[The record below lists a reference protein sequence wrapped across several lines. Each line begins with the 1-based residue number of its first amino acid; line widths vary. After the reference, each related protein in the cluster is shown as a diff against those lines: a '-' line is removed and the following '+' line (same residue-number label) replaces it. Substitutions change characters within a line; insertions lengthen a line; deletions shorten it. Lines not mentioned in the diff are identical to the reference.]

1 MQMQQANALL
11 DTAKANIEK
20 AQRLIQGRPTSHIN
34 TKAMLARTNATLF
47 DGKMNGT
54 QRACILGFAFV
65 YAMFVMLGMTVPL
78 QYLAYVLATTYHET
92 GRTMKPIE
100 EWGKGQGRPYGEPD
114 PDTGETYYG
123 RGYVQL
129 TWLANYI
136 KAKAAVYNRN
146 WQQGTID
153 FVSAPELALNPFYA
167 AQIAI
172 SGMMAG
178 WFTGKKLSDY
188 LQADGSFDYIN
199 ARRIINGTDK
209 AETIAAYAIEFETAL
224 YLGIGTDIER
234 ATLQHGSKGDDVRE
248 LQLGLGLN
256 PDGKFGNATQT
267 ALIHFQQQHQLND
280 DGICGASTWTTF
292 EKEIYG
298 L

>member
-1 MQMQQANALL
+1 MQTQQANALL

-20 AQRLIQGRPTSHIN
+20 AQRLIQGRTTPHIN
-34 TKAMLARTNATLF
+34 TKAMLGRTNATLF
-47 DGKMNGT
+47 EGQMNSA
-54 QRACILGFAFV
+54 QRACVLGFMFV
-65 YAMFVMLGMTVPL
+65 HAMFVMLGMSVPI

-100 EWGKGQGRPYGEPD
+100 EWGKGQGHSYGEPD
-114 PDTGETYYG
+114 PETGQTYYG

-129 TWLANYI
+129 TWLANYA
-136 KAKAAVYNRN
+136 KAKAVVYSRN
-146 WQQGTID
+146 WQQGVID
-153 FVSAPELALNPFYA
+153 FVGAPELALNPFYA

-172 SGMMAG
+172 SGMLAG

-188 LQADGSFDYIN
+188 LQLDGSFDYQG
-199 ARRIINGTDK
+199 ARAIINGKDK
-209 AETIAAYAIEFETAL
+209 AEQIAAYAIAFETAL
-224 YLGIGTDIER
+224 YLAIGTDIER
-234 ATLQHGSKGDDVRE
+234 SVIQRGSTGDDVRE

-256 PDGKFGNATQT
+256 PDGKFGSATQT
-267 ALIHFQQQHQLND
+267 ALIHFQQQHELNP
-280 DGICGASTWTTF
+280 DGICGSSTWTSF